1 MARRGGL
8 GRGLAA
14 LIPEQQAPPD
24 RADEPA
30 AALAAAPATE
40 VPIDRITPNPQ
51 QPRTS
56 MREGELAELADS
68 IRQHGVIQPLLVS
81 EQRSA
86 EGEVTYQLIAGERR
100 WRAARA
106 AGLATVPVTV
116 RQTTRQELPEL
127 AIIENVQRADLSPL
141 EEAAAYQ
148 RLMNDFALTQQQV
161 AERVGRSRTAI
172 ANTVRLLELPPA
184 ISSSLAQGEI
194 SEGHARALL
203 GAADPEAMM
212 EAWGQVLADGLNVR
226 QTEQLI
232 RDQREPDPPAEATE
246 ALEQAVVA
254 VADPGARGPA
264 VVTEGLAAALQRS
277 LGTRVTLRRSADGKG
292 TMTIRFY
299 SDEELDGILERI
311 LGEEQL

>member
-1 MARRGGL
+1 
-8 GRGLAA
+8 
-14 LIPEQQAPPD
+14 
-24 RADEPA
+24 
-30 AALAAAPATE
+30 
-40 VPIDRITPNPQ
+40 
-51 QPRTS
+51 
-56 MREGELAELADS
+56 
-68 IRQHGVIQPLLVS
+68 
-81 EQRSA
+81 
-86 EGEVTYQLIAGERR
+86 
-100 WRAARA
+100 
-106 AGLATVPVTV
+106 VPVTV
-116 RQTTRQELPEL
+116 RQTTRQELLEL

-148 RLMNDFALTQQQV
+148 RLMNDFALTQQEV

-203 GAADPEAMM
+203 GAADPEVMM

-292 TMTIRFY
+292 TMTIHFY